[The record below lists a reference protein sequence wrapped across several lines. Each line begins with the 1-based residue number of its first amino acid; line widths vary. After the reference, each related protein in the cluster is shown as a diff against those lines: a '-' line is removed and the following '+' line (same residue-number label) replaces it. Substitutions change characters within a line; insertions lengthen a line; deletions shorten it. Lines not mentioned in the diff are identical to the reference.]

1 MNEVY
6 VCAAKRTPQG
16 SFGGALKEFSA
27 IDLGVE
33 AVKAALESA
42 KIAPEAVDEVFMGN
56 VCSANLG
63 QAPARQVALRS
74 GISKTTPCTTINKVC
89 ASGMKAIFFGAQ
101 SIQLGINHVVVCGG
115 MESMSNIPY
124 YLPNHRWG
132 SKYGDAKVVDGLA
145 EDGLKDSFDQ
155 QAMGV
160 YADAVAA
167 EETISREAQDQ
178 YAIASYT
185 KATSAFDQGWFEDE
199 ITPIHIPQRKGAPIL
214 MTRDEEYTKV
224 NFDKI
229 PSLRPAF
236 TNDGTATAA
245 NASTINDG
253 AAALVLVS
261 KEFLELHKLT
271 PLVKIVGYA
280 DAALPPEKF
289 TVAPV
294 ESAKK
299 IMKQH
304 SLSFDDIDM
313 FEVNE
318 AFSMVPLVFAKKC
331 QIPLDKINPRGGA
344 VSLGHPLGASGARI
358 VTTLIHTLR
367 QEKLQKGLASI
378 CNGGGGASS
387 LLLSMEY

>member
-1 MNEVY
+1 
-6 VCAAKRTPQG
+6 
-16 SFGGALKEFSA
+16 
-27 IDLGVE
+27 
-33 AVKAALESA
+33 
-42 KIAPEAVDEVFMGN
+42 
-56 VCSANLG
+56 
-63 QAPARQVALRS
+63 
-74 GISKTTPCTTINKVC
+74 
-89 ASGMKAIFFGAQ
+89 
-101 SIQLGINHVVVCGG
+101 
-115 MESMSNIPY
+115 
-124 YLPNHRWG
+124 
-132 SKYGDAKVVDGLA
+132 
-145 EDGLKDSFDQ
+145 
-155 QAMGV
+155 
-160 YADAVAA
+160 
-167 EETISREAQDQ
+167 
-178 YAIASYT
+178 
-185 KATSAFDQGWFEDE
+185 
-199 ITPIHIPQRKGAPIL
+199 
-214 MTRDEEYTKV
+214 
-224 NFDKI
+224 
-229 PSLRPAF
+229 
-236 TNDGTATAA
+236 
-245 NASTINDG
+245 
-253 AAALVLVS
+253 VS

-299 IMKQH
+299 IIKQH

>member
-6 VCAAKRTPQG
+6 ICAAKRTPQG
-16 SFGGALKEFSA
+16 SFGGALKGFSA

-33 AVKAALESA
+33 AVKAALESVG
-42 KIAPEAVDEVFMGN
+42 ISPDSVDEVFMGN

-63 QAPARQVALRS
+63 QAPARQVALQS

-89 ASGMKAIFFGAQ
+89 ASGMKSIFFGVQ
-101 SIQLGINHVVVCGG
+101 SIQLGIHHVVVCGG

-124 YLPNHRWG
+124 YLPNQRWG
-132 SKYGDAKVVDGLA
+132 SKYGDAKVVDGLS

-160 YADAVAA
+160 YADTVAA
-167 EETISREAQDQ
+167 EEAISREAQDQ

-185 KATSAFDQGWFEDE
+185 RAKIAFDQGWFEDE
-199 ITPIHIPQRKGAPIL
+199 ITPILIPQRKGDPIC
-214 MTRDEEYTKV
+214 MTRDEEYTQV
-224 NFDKI
+224 NFEKI

-236 TNDGTATAA
+236 TKDGTATAA

-271 PLVKIVGYA
+271 PLVKVMGYA
-280 DAALPPEKF
+280 DAALSPEKF

-294 ESAKK
+294 ASAKK
-299 IMKQH
+299 IIKQH
-304 SLSFDDIDM
+304 ALSFADIDV

-331 QIPLDKINPRGGA
+331 QISLDKINPRGGA
-344 VSLGHPLGASGARI
+344 VSIGHPLGTS
-358 VTTLIHTLR
+358 
-367 QEKLQKGLASI
+367 
-378 CNGGGGASS
+378 
-387 LLLSMEY
+387 